1 MKDQF
6 FDQSNC
12 DRCGGS
18 LEIRTMSWFTEE
30 TICPDCSDKEDVMKR
45 DMRERGLNPD
55 DYEGCGYIPEGGK
68 GK

>member
-18 LEIRTMSWFTEE
+18 LDIRIMSWFTEE
-30 TICPDCSDKEDVMKR
+30 TLCDSCSHKEDAIKKDIR
-45 DMRERGLNPD
+45 KKGENPD
-55 DYEGCGYIPEGGK
+55 DYEGCGYIPE
-68 GK
+68 